1 MVGESG
7 CKRENNQGGVQL
19 VFYIATDVAMLFQKF
34 NKKFHIMQKER
45 SSPISV
51 RKNSRCK
58 SDIRETWKLV
68 RKVSCTKPRQRDNFP
83 DFFCHQNCVCQDS
96 KEIADNFNNFL
107 QILVPIWHRRFPKVR
122 GLFRIILAPKQTVIF
137 DSLNHIKC
145 VYTISYRK

>member
-51 RKNSRCK
+51 RKK
-58 SDIRETWKLV
+58 
-68 RKVSCTKPRQRDNFP
+68 
-83 DFFCHQNCVCQDS
+83 
-96 KEIADNFNNFL
+96 
-107 QILVPIWHRRFPKVR
+107 ILVALKLPISIEF
-122 GLFRIILAPKQTVIF
+122 
-137 DSLNHIKC
+137 
-145 VYTISYRK
+145 